1 MKQGVPTITAPI
13 SRAKKRRRRRCRRD
27 DASTIAIVC
36 AMAIF
41 TCFSTAM
48 VARSLLISSPSSP
61 SPPSSSDGGNADA
74 SAGGAPSSDEKTTVS
89 SLRGR
94 NRSDAG
100 SDNDGVTP
108 PLPED
113 GAEEVGD
120 SSRSSPSSPSP
131 PPPLPRGIVMRTS
144 LGDVT
149 IHFTPELSGESSIG
163 YVADVILAAASSGG
177 GCERCEFYRAE
188 PNMLLQ
194 GVIAHRPS
202 AASRD
207 DVAVV
212 RLGPC
217 PIENYVPENECP
229 KHDPDCGC
237 HGPVM
242 TRGMVGWAGGGS
254 GPDFFINTHVS
265 YKVLFGTFPLFL
277 EKRESLLKERKRE
290 SF

>member
-1 MKQGVPTITAPI
+1 
-13 SRAKKRRRRRCRRD
+13 
-27 DASTIAIVC
+27 
-36 AMAIF
+36 
-41 TCFSTAM
+41 
-48 VARSLLISSPSSP
+48 
-61 SPPSSSDGGNADA
+61 
-74 SAGGAPSSDEKTTVS
+74 
-89 SLRGR
+89 
-94 NRSDAG
+94 
-100 SDNDGVTP
+100 
-108 PLPED
+108 
-113 GAEEVGD
+113 
-120 SSRSSPSSPSP
+120 
-131 PPPLPRGIVMRTS
+131 MRTS

-194 GVIAHRPS
+194 GVIAHHPS

-277 EKRESLLKERKRE
+277 EKRESFLKERKRE

>member
-1 MKQGVPTITAPI
+1 
-13 SRAKKRRRRRCRRD
+13 
-27 DASTIAIVC
+27 
-36 AMAIF
+36 
-41 TCFSTAM
+41 
-48 VARSLLISSPSSP
+48 
-61 SPPSSSDGGNADA
+61 
-74 SAGGAPSSDEKTTVS
+74 
-89 SLRGR
+89 
-94 NRSDAG
+94 
-100 SDNDGVTP
+100 
-108 PLPED
+108 
-113 GAEEVGD
+113 
-120 SSRSSPSSPSP
+120 
-131 PPPLPRGIVMRTS
+131 MRTS

-277 EKRESLLKERKRE
+277 EKRESFLKERKRE

>member
-120 SSRSSPSSPSP
+120 SSRSSSSSPP

-194 GVIAHRPS
+194 GVIAHHPS

-277 EKRESLLKERKRE
+277 EKRESFLKERKRE